1 MLEEY
6 FGVLLDSELFNN
18 FSKEELSSMLGCLN
32 PSLRKY
38 KKEEIVAVFGEPLNV
53 IGIVLS
59 GEITIAKETPNGN
72 RIIMSILSTSEMFG
86 EIAAFSGM
94 KIWPATVSSS
104 LNSVVIFIPKDKI
117 VSSCDGVCPWHRKLT
132 DNMLKIVAQKA
143 LLLNKKVEYLSI
155 KSMRSKLATYFY
167 EQYKLN
173 KSLTFQLPL
182 NRNGLSEFLGVS
194 RPSMSREMSRLQDEG
209 IIDFYLNTIKILNL
223 QAIKDIIENMS

>member
-6 FGVLLDSELFNN
+6 FEVLLHSDLFNN
-18 FSKEELSSMLGCLN
+18 FSRQELSSMLGCLN
-32 PSLRKY
+32 PNLRKY
-38 KKEEIVAVFGEPLNV
+38 KKEDIVAIFGEPLSV

-59 GEITIAKETPNGN
+59 GEITVAKETPNGN
-72 RIIMSILSTSEMFG
+72 RIIMSVLKESEMFG
-86 EIAAFSGM
+86 EIAAFSG
-94 KIWPATVSSS
+94 IGLWPATVSSS
-104 LNSVVIFIPKDKI
+104 LSSVVIFIPKDKI

-155 KSMRSKLATYFY
+155 KSMRCKLATYFY

-173 KSLTFQLPL
+173 KALTFQLPL
-182 NRNGLSEFLGVS
+182 NRNSLSEFLGVS

-209 IIDFYLNTIKILNL
+209 MIDFYLNTIKIINL
-223 QAIKDIIENMS
+223 QAIKDIIENIS